1 MAASAPAPAPAAA
14 PAPDTRF
21 RVLITGSQGKVGKH
35 VVRALKAHGA
45 LTIGLDLARGEFDTY
60 EPDGAWPEVYWQ
72 CDLLDAGAVYSAV
85 ASFKPDAVV
94 HVAAIPDPTHTPPH
108 VVFTNNIGS
117 TFNVVEACVKLGV
130 PRLVNISSE
139 TVPGFF
145 FHERV
150 VPGVSGVPLYCP
162 VDEKHAMRPQ
172 DPYALSKLFG
182 EQLCDAA
189 CLRSAQLTVVS
200 VRPSW
205 CQDEGNVERNLGP
218 LIRDH
223 SLYQEGMWAYVIIT
237 DLAAAIALAATK
249 KGLPAGHEVIYIAA
263 EDNIGG
269 RDLKAAVDAHWGAGV
284 VPCRALAR
292 PDASGLDCAKAQQML
307 GWRAQKTWRDFLG
320 ADGKKKA
327 AV

>member
-1 MAASAPAPAPAAA
+1 MAAA
-14 PAPDTRF
+14 PAF
-21 RVLITGSQGKVGKH
+21 KVLITGSQGKVGKH
-35 VVRALKAHGA
+35 VVRACKALG
-45 LTIGLDLARGEFDTY
+45 LETIGIDLARGEYDTY
-60 EPDGAWPEVYWQ
+60 EPAGAWPETYWQ
-72 CDLLDAGAVYSAV
+72 CDLGDAGAVYSAV
-85 ASFKPDAVV
+85 ATFRPDAVV

-130 PRLVNISSE
+130 KRLVNISSE

-150 VPGVSGVPLYCP
+150 VPGVAGVPLYCP
-162 VDEKHAMRPQ
+162 VDEKHATRPQ
-172 DPYALSKLFG
+172 DAYALSKLFG

-189 CLRSAQLTVVS
+189 CLRNPQLTVVS

-205 CQDEGNVERNLGP
+205 CQDELNIERNLGP

-223 SLYQEGMWAYVIIT
+223 TLYQNGMWAYIVIT
-237 DLAAAIALAATK
+237 DLAAAIVAAATK
-249 KGLPAGHEVIYIAA
+249 EGLAPGHEVVYIAA

-284 VPCRALAR
+284 VPMRELAR
-292 PDASGLDCAKAQQML
+292 PDASGLSCAKAQAML
-307 GWRAQKTWRDFLG
+307 GWKAQKTWRDFLTAEG
-320 ADGKKKA
+320 RKL
-327 AV
+327 